1 MIREPRRST
10 LTDTRC
16 PYTTLLRSVR
26 QGARTGDAG
35 VAGGHRRAFDEGCA
49 GTAAGGPDT
58 RCFPQRRG
66 SARCVCLQPF
76 RRAGGA
82 ACGCDRSEEHTS
94 ELQSLIRTSY
104 AVLCLTK
111 KTTKH
116 HTTEPHK
123 K

>member
-16 PYTTLLRSVR
+16 PYTTLLRSVL

-82 ACGCDRSEEHTS
+82 ACGCDCRYVEP
-94 ELQSLIRTSY
+94 
-104 AVLCLTK
+104 APPG
-111 KTTKH
+111 TTARRAAGPGEDRKVVV
-116 HTTEPHK
+116 
-123 K
+123 

>member
-82 ACGCDRSEEHTS
+82 ACRSEEHTS
-94 ELQSLIRTSY
+94 ELQSLMRISY
-104 AVLCLTK
+104 AVFCVKNK
-111 KTTKH
+111 KNRYYD
-116 HTTEPHK
+116 EML
-123 K
+123 